1 MAQQPIVRLTPGT
14 IEQVVVELAE
24 LLGNLTSLAGV
35 SDLQFD
41 LVQADPAETAVIT
54 DEPCVY
60 DGMKALPLIDTTGL
74 DEGDYNLYI
83 HFSVLPETPRLGP
96 FKLRLDD

>member
-24 LLGNLTSLAGV
+24 LLGNLTSLSGV
-35 SDLQFD
+35 SSLQYD
-41 LVQADPAETAVIT
+41 LVEDNPAETPVVSNVACLY
-54 DEPCVY
+54 E
-60 DGMKALPLIDTTGL
+60 GMKALPLIDTTGL

-83 HFSVLPETPRLGP
+83 HFSVPPETPRIGP
-96 FKLRLDD
+96 FKLRIDD